1 MNYSETAFLILLI
14 HNYDPYKG
22 TDQLL
27 LNMCSPLNSVD
38 HVHILITMPSMCS
51 HAWHVFMVFQRCHP
65 QIYSQQ
71 ICLQLLQC
79 HVQQEAWEHQLFEQ
93 DSN

>member
-38 HVHILITMPSMCS
+38 DVHILITMPSMCS
-51 HAWHVFMVFQRCHP
+51 HA
-65 QIYSQQ
+65 
-71 ICLQLLQC
+71 
-79 HVQQEAWEHQLFEQ
+79 
-93 DSN
+93 

>member
-27 LNMCSPLNSVD
+27 LNMCSPLNSVGRCT
-38 HVHILITMPSMCS
+38 HS
-51 HAWHVFMVFQRCHP
+51 HHNA
-65 QIYSQQ
+65 
-71 ICLQLLQC
+71 
-79 HVQQEAWEHQLFEQ
+79 
-93 DSN
+93 